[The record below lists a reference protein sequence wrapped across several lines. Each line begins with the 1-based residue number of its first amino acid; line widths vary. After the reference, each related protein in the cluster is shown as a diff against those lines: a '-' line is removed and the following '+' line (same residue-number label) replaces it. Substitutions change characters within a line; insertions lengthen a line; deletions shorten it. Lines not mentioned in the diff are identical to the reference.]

1 MHPNLAKFIQGIR
14 QEKPDFTWQPT
25 EMHDKL
31 ATVLPAPAVYGL
43 FRDAWQ
49 VEDRIFIPDPDL
61 LRNVQRVAAD
71 VQRALGVVVIEKA
84 F

>member
-1 MHPNLAKFIQGIR
+1 MHPNLAKFIMGIR
-14 QEKPDFTWQPT
+14 QGQPDFTWQPSP
-25 EMHDKL
+25 MHDQL

-49 VEDRIFIPDPDL
+49 VEDRVFIPDPDL
-61 LRNVQRVAAD
+61 MRNVQRIAAD
-71 VQRALGVVVIEKA
+71 VQRALGGVVIERG